1 MEHTTKNATANNT
14 RHMDVHGHRVT
25 IVFADKPDPDLS
37 NIVRSALI
45 DCFVEKHCNSDG
57 TVKLTA

>member
-14 RHMDVHGHRVT
+14 RHMDVHGHKVT
-25 IVFADKPDPDLS
+25 LVFTDKPDPDLS
-37 NIVRSALI
+37 GAVRSALI
-45 DCFVEKHCNSDG
+45 DCFVEKYCNSDG

>member
-1 MEHTTKNATANNT
+1 MEHITKNATANNT
-14 RHMDVHGHRVT
+14 RHMDVNGHRVT
-25 IVFADKPDPDLS
+25 LVFADKPNTDLS
-37 NIVRSALI
+37 DVVRSALI

>member
-1 MEHTTKNATANNT
+1 MEHTTKNAPANNT

-25 IVFADKPDPDLS
+25 LVFADKPDPNLS

-57 TVKLTA
+57 NVELTA